1 MHCPR
6 CHQSISRQAIHC
18 PHCGIALK
26 AHGHPGI
33 TLHRATDTASLCA
46 TCTYDADDTCNFP
59 QRPHAQA
66 CTLYHDVAQ
75 PLVPEEPLPLPIA
88 AKLQRWLRRYGVWVV
103 MVAIALL
110 SVAIAL
116 LP

>member
-6 CHQSISRQAIHC
+6 CHQSVSRQAIHC
-18 PHCGIALK
+18 PHCGLTLK

-59 QRPHAQA
+59 QRPHAQT
-66 CTLYHDVAQ
+66 CTLYHDVAE
-75 PLVPEEPLPLPIA
+75 PLVQDVLPPAPLSVR
-88 AKLQRWLRRYGVWVV
+88 LQRWLRRYGIWTIV
-103 MVAIALL
+103 MAIALI